1 MSFLTTLFASP
12 PATPLSRFV
21 MWNGVFYAAFSATFL
36 VWPGAAQTL
45 LFAAPFQAGEAGLA
59 RAVGALGLVIGWFY
73 VMGART
79 RADSFCLATIVD
91 RLVIVLPV
99 FALLGATGTVD
110 PHIAYL
116 LVVMDTVLALVTLGV
131 WWKTRSR
138 V

>member
-1 MSFLTTLFASP
+1 
-12 PATPLSRFV
+12 
-21 MWNGVFYAAFSATFL
+21 
-36 VWPGAAQTL
+36 
-45 LFAAPFQAGEAGLA
+45 
-59 RAVGALGLVIGWFY
+59 